1 MQKTVRQAKIV
12 VGMDRRN
19 AARLLRGAGAR
30 ATRIDAI
37 MPRAN
42 TDDSGAV
49 YEIPS
54 GGLLMVSYHRDP
66 AKASSQVS
74 RMKLCQD
81 PDAPKAKRVWT
92 EVTQL
97 FV

>member
-1 MQKTVRQAKIV
+1 MQKTVGQAKIV

-19 AARLLRGAGAR
+19 ASRLLKDAGAR
-30 ATRIDAI
+30 VTRIDA
-37 MPRAN
+37 MTPRAN
-42 TDDSGAV
+42 TGYSGAV

-54 GGLLMVSYHRDP
+54 GGLLMMSYHRDP

-74 RMKLCQD
+74 RMKFCRD
-81 PDAPKAKRVWT
+81 PNAPKAKRVWT
-92 EVTQL
+92 EITRL